1 MDNPETDTTR
11 IADPTRHP
19 EPGPGTLLGPY
30 RLLERLGAG
39 GMGTVYRARD
49 TRLERELAI
58 KVLSPALRGDAEHGR
73 RFLLEARAAS
83 ALDHPNVC
91 PIYDIGTAADGSPY
105 IAMAYC
111 EGEGLDR
118 RLRRGP
124 LPAGEA
130 LDVARQV
137 AEGLGAA
144 HARGIVHR
152 DIKAANVIV
161 APGGQARIVDFGIAK
176 LTGTDLTGTGMLV
189 GTVGTMA
196 PEQIEGAPVDGRTDC
211 WALGI
216 LLYEMLTV
224 HRPFEG
230 GSPSAVMHRI
240 LSQPPIPLDRW
251 LATYPPSLE
260 RLLARALDRDP
271 KKRFATA
278 GEMARAIGEVS
289 GDLARAPAVVRDSP
303 STLPS
308 SDPIPATRAGRLRS
322 RPLPLLAAAAALA
335 GLAATGWIWLA
346 PNSGGPPLAGRQGIA
361 GTDVQVPDAP
371 GGSAGDARSAARA
384 ADPTEAGPGSGPEPL
399 AAPPGPGQAQG
410 EPAAA
415 EPPPGW
421 SALAHAAWTG
431 DGAAVRRL
439 LAESADPNQ
448 GQPPPLVA
456 AVVRAQPELV
466 RLLLAAGA
474 DPQARDA
481 DGNPVLV
488 LAGLTAGPVRL
499 ELVSALLAMGAN
511 ADAAPLWDV
520 AQREGDRALLALLQR
535 AREDSGFLARER
547 ADLLA
552 RVKHDL
558 LHPPTAISSP
568 ASP

>member
-1 MDNPETDTTR
+1 MDNPELDATR
-11 IADPTRHP
+11 IADPTRQP
-19 EPGPGTLLGPY
+19 EPGPGTALGPY

-49 TRLERELAI
+49 TRLERDLAI

-124 LPAGEA
+124 LPAREA

-176 LTGTDLTGTGMLV
+176 LAGTDLTGTGMLV

-196 PEQIEGAPVDGRTDC
+196 PEQIEGAPLDGRTDC

-216 LLYEMLTV
+216 LLYEMLTG

-271 KKRFATA
+271 KKRFDTA

-303 STLPS
+303 STWSS
-308 SDPIPATRAGRLRS
+308 SDPGPATRAGRLGS

-335 GLAATGWIWLA
+335 GLASAGWIWLA
-346 PNSGGPPLAGRQGIA
+346 PDSGGPPLAGRQGIA
-361 GTDVQVPDAP
+361 GPDLQVPDAP

-384 ADPTEAGPGSGPEPL
+384 ADPTEAGPGGGPEPL
-399 AAPPGPGQAQG
+399 ATPPGPEAQG
-410 EPAAA
+410 GPAAA

-431 DGAAVRRL
+431 DGDAVRRL
-439 LAESADPNQ
+439 LAASADPNR

-456 AVVRAQPELV
+456 AVVRARPDLV

-474 DPQARDA
+474 DAQARDA
-481 DGNPVLV
+481 EGNPALV
-488 LAGLTAGPVRL
+488 LAGLTPDPARL
-499 ELVSALLAMGAN
+499 EMVAALLAMGA
-511 ADAAPLWDV
+511 DATGLWDV
-520 AQREGDRALLALLQR
+520 AERQKDRGLLALLTR
-535 AREDSGFLARER
+535 VREDSGFLPRER
-547 ADLLA
+547 AELLA
-552 RVKHDL
+552 RVERDL
-558 LHPPTAISSP
+558 SHPLP
-568 ASP
+568 AAPGPATR